1 VSNRRE
7 RTGLIPVGRWFNL
20 ALQRQTRKAPIKNRP
35 TSVTVFGI
43 LNIVFAGFSLFAVFA
58 TITLFSM
65 EVSSN
70 NPVVKLLHENRALA
84 FWLRVS
90 ILLGLVNCLVLVVSG
105 LGLLFVKPWARVLA
119 IAYGGL
125 RDRRR
130 SV

>member
-1 VSNRRE
+1 MCIRDRVSNRRE

-20 ALQRQTRKAPIKNRP
+20 ALQRRTRNAPTVNRP

-43 LNIVFAGFSLFAVFA
+43 LNVVFAGFSLFAVFA

-70 NPVVKLLHENRALA
+70 NQVVKLMHENRAFA

-90 ILLGLVNCLVLVVSG
+90 ILLGLLNCLVLLVSG
-105 LGLLFVKPWARVLA
+105 IGLLFLKP
-119 IAYGGL
+119 
-125 RDRRR
+125 
-130 SV
+130 